1 MKQDYAQ
8 AIEWYRKA
16 ADHGD
21 AAAEFN
27 LGWLYEHGA
36 GVEKD
41 EAQASAWYGKAA
53 AHGRA
58 DAKDSLARLTT
69 LGHASTP

>member
-8 AIEWYRKA
+8 AIEWYQKA

-21 AAAEFN
+21 AGAEFN
-27 LGWLYEHGA
+27 LGWLYEHGV
-36 GVEKD
+36 GVAKD
-41 EAQASAWYGKAA
+41 EAQAAAWYGKAA

-58 DAKDSLARLTT
+58 DAKVSLARLTT